1 MSFLKMKN
9 LTKKLIGIAGVLA
22 MVVPNSV
29 NAFDIKNK
37 GEVIINGSGDVH
49 LSDSYFVD
57 GKFDMKSYISDLD
70 GDLIVDALSWQYTPE
85 GDGNSIVMI
94 NNRGMN
100 SREALADGRK
110 MADYFNGFEKYLC
123 LWRDKNSDNY
133 GECKQL
139 PNDGKND
146 NKLDL
151 LFGSQL
157 LLTQK
162 IGESIE

>member
-37 GEVIINGSGDVH
+37 GEVIINGAGDVH
-49 LSDSYFVD
+49 LSDSYFVNGHFNMGGD
-57 GKFDMKSYISDLD
+57 FSDFD

-139 PNDGKND
+139 PNNGKND